1 MAGAEGVT
9 PPLLASSLQG
19 FGLPAHAASLR
30 ALQPGGWLARRYDMG
45 APWPLLAQAMG
56 PSEISPDHGQAS
68 NVFVRGDKGSS
79 LPLSGDGSQ
88 LGSAQITNQIHK
100 SQSKHRAWC
109 FFPQD
114 LEARRGAT
122 IGGDGLT
129 G

>member
-68 NVFVRGDKGSS
+68 NVFVRGD
-79 LPLSGDGSQ
+79 GSQ

>member
-68 NVFVRGDKGSS
+68 NVFVRGD
-79 LPLSGDGSQ
+79 GSQ
-88 LGSAQITNQIHK
+88 LEPGLQK
-100 SQSKHRAWC
+100 SQIKSTNHKVNIGLGVFFRRISKHAAAQR
-109 FFPQD
+109 
-114 LEARRGAT
+114 
-122 IGGDGLT
+122 
-129 G
+129 